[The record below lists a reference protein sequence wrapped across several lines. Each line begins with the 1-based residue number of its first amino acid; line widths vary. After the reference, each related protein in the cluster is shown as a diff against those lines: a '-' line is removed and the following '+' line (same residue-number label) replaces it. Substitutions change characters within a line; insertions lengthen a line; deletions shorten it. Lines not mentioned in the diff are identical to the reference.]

1 MGKDLVG
8 KFETITGDDI
18 AADLFK
24 INESGAW
31 KIWFFTTLKH
41 LSNLS

>member
-24 INESGAW
+24 INKSRA
-31 KIWFFTTLKH
+31 
-41 LSNLS
+41 

>member
-24 INESGAW
+24 INESGA
-31 KIWFFTTLKH
+31 
-41 LSNLS
+41 